1 MDAGI
6 IGLIVAA
13 VSAIASFAVGRWLA
27 GKRREK
33 KARQAR
39 AAEEATQ
46 SRQVRRARER
56 EQNRGGGRP

>member
-1 MDAGI
+1 MDAGA
-6 IGLIVAA
+6 IGLIIAA

-27 GKRREK
+27 NKWREK

-56 EQNRGGGRP
+56 RRRQGG